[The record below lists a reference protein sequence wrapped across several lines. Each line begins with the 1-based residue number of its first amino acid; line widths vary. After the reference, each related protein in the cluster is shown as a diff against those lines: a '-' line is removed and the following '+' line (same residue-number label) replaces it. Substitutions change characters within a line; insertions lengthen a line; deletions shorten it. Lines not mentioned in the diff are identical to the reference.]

1 MPFDF
6 LQPVQLEVLE
16 FIQALSVQHLGAKV
30 ILHTQNS
37 FPNLYNINVA
47 ILGISERRH
56 TTEDVNLDYFRK
68 EFYRLHAGNWDVNI
82 ADIGNIL
89 LGDSVNDTYFILNQI
104 TTKLLKK
111 NITLIVVGGK
121 QDLTYPLYRAY
132 DKLGKMINIVSV
144 DRKFDFGDA
153 HSIMTSDSYLSK
165 IIVEKPNNLYN
176 YSNIGYQT
184 YFVSQEEMDLM
195 NKMFFDSYKLGQI
208 GTDITITE
216 PVLRDADLV
225 SLDLTSIQSAYTG
238 NFYNFVPNGFNGRE
252 ICAVSRYAGISDRVS
267 VFGIFNL
274 SGLYS
279 EAVLIAQMV
288 WYFIEGFTH
297 RYKEYPNLNLEN
309 CTKYIVSFENDTE
322 LVFYKSEISQ
332 RWWMQISK
340 NINNTKESVAIKNKL
355 TNFASLLSCSE
366 QDYQEALRGNYPECW
381 WKEQKKA
388 YSVQ

>member
-6 LQPVQLEVLE
+6 LQPIQVEVLE
-16 FIQALSVQHLGAKV
+16 FIKALSVQHLGAK
-30 ILHTQNS
+30 ISLHTKNS
-37 FPNLYNINVA
+37 FPNLDNINIA
-47 ILGISERRH
+47 ILGVSKNNER
-56 TTEDVNLDYFRK
+56 TALEYFRK
-68 EFYRLHAGNWDVNI
+68 EFYRLHSGNWDVNI
-82 ADIGNIL
+82 ADIGNII
-89 LGDSVNDTYFILNQI
+89 LGDSVNDTHFVINRI
-104 TTKLLKK
+104 TAELLKK
-111 NITLIVVGGK
+111 NIKLIVIGGE

-132 DKLGKMINIVSV
+132 DTLEKMVNIVSI
-144 DRKFDFGDA
+144 DRKFDFGDT

-165 IIVEKPNNLYN
+165 IIVEEPNNLYN

-195 NKMFFDSYKLGQI
+195 NKMFFDSYKLGEI

-238 NFYNFVPNGFNGRE
+238 NFYNFVPNGFTGKE
-252 ICAVSRYAGISDRVS
+252 ICAISRYAGISDRAS
-267 VFGIFNL
+267 IFGVFNL
-274 SGLYS
+274 SGLHS
-279 EAVLIAQMV
+279 EAVLIAQIV
-288 WYFIEGFTH
+288 WYFVEGFTN
-297 RYKEYPNLNLEN
+297 RYREYPNLNLEN

-332 RWWMQISK
+332 RWWMQMSK
-340 NINNTKESVAIKNKL
+340 NVNNIKKSVAIKNKL

-366 QDYQEALRGNYPECW
+366 QDYQEALRGNYPERW
-381 WKEQKKA
+381 WREQKKA